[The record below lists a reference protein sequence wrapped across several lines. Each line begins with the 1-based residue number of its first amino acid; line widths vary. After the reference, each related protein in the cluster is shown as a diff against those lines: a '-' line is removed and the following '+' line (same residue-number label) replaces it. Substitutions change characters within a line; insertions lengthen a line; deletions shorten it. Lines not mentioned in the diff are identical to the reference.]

1 MTSQIATDLTI
12 MDGGMGSELLKRS
25 GQRGGL
31 WSAQALLDAPET
43 VAQVH
48 QDYID
53 AGARLIITNT
63 YSTVPSYLQKGGWQD
78 RFLELAT
85 LAGQIARDVADQGPD
100 HVRVAGSLPP
110 LNESYRFDLVPPAQ
124 EAASVYTALAQA
136 LMPYVDL
143 FICETMS
150 SVREARN
157 AVAAARRVGGADTP
171 VWVSWTLAEE
181 PGRGLRSGE
190 SISQAVAELA
200 DYGVEAYLFNCTS
213 ADAITAGLAELRT
226 LTTRQIGAYPNLLH
240 IPAGWTLDNEVQA
253 GHYEMTDEEFRA
265 YAVIWR
271 EQGAQI
277 IGGCCG
283 IGPQH
288 IRALATL

>member
-124 EAASVYTALAQA
+124 EAASVLHSASPGVDALCRSFYLRDNVQ
-136 LMPYVDL
+136 
-143 FICETMS
+143 
-150 SVREARN
+150 
-157 AVAAARRVGGADTP
+157 
-171 VWVSWTLAEE
+171 
-181 PGRGLRSGE
+181 RSG
-190 SISQAVAELA
+190 SPK
-200 DYGVEAYLFNCTS
+200 C
-213 ADAITAGLAELRT
+213 
-226 LTTRQIGAYPNLLH
+226 
-240 IPAGWTLDNEVQA
+240 
-253 GHYEMTDEEFRA
+253 
-265 YAVIWR
+265 
-271 EQGAQI
+271 
-277 IGGCCG
+277 GCCG
-283 IGPQH
+283 ASSGRSRH
-288 IRALATL
+288 ACLGFLDLG

>member
-100 HVRVAGSLPP
+100 HVRRG
-110 LNESYRFDLVPPAQ
+110 RII
-124 EAASVYTALAQA
+124 AS
-136 LMPYVDL
+136 
-143 FICETMS
+143 FE
-150 SVREARN
+150 
-157 AVAAARRVGGADTP
+157 
-171 VWVSWTLAEE
+171 
-181 PGRGLRSGE
+181 
-190 SISQAVAELA
+190 
-200 DYGVEAYLFNCTS
+200 
-213 ADAITAGLAELRT
+213 
-226 LTTRQIGAYPNLLH
+226 
-240 IPAGWTLDNEVQA
+240 
-253 GHYEMTDEEFRA
+253 
-265 YAVIWR
+265 
-271 EQGAQI
+271 
-277 IGGCCG
+277 
-283 IGPQH
+283 
-288 IRALATL
+288 